1 MSKITMSF
9 FTDLHLR
16 GQTPSS
22 RKDDYPLAILDKLG
36 FCLRHASKNDFAL
49 FGGDFCHSYKLTS
62 DSIKEKAI
70 TLFDDFLS
78 VPMFY
83 TWGQHDL
90 LGKEYKT
97 RQDSTKA
104 FMFRQALRNKEKSI
118 SEISTDEDLI
128 IEHKGLK
135 IGLMS
140 CPSGV
145 DCIEWSKEKSKNRN
159 PEIDVRIALV
169 HHLLTS
175 DANNHFLIGIDEFE
189 TGTKENRG
197 FDAVL
202 CGDLHTGFKP
212 HRNEAGTLFLNPG
225 SLARTAKTV
234 NDMARPIRGVDVII
248 DIDTKK
254 VEYDFW
260 PVECAGTAEEV
271 FKKDAPIVDSFEVL
285 TDNTS
290 KEEELEGFEEV
301 VSALESIGSSKIDI
315 WDMLEMKAK
324 EAGLSEPVLNYILS
338 ERPAA

>member
-22 RKDDYPLAILDKLG
+22 RKDDYPKAILNKLG

-49 FGGDFCHSYKLTS
+49 FGGDFCHSFKLTS

-70 TLFDDFLS
+70 SLFDEFLD

-97 RQDSTKA
+97 RKDSTKA
-104 FMFRQALRNKEKSI
+104 FIIRQALRNKEKSI
-118 SEISTDEDLI
+118 SEISIEEDLI
-128 IEHKGLK
+128 VEHKGIK
-135 IGLMS
+135 IGLAS

-145 DCIEWSKEKSKNRN
+145 DCIEWAKEKSKNRN
-159 PEIDVRIALV
+159 PKIDIRIALV

-175 DANNHFLIGIDEFE
+175 DPDNHFLIGIDSFY
-189 TGTKENRG
+189 TGTEDNRS
-197 FDAVL
+197 FDVVL

-212 HRNEAGTLFLNPG
+212 HRNEVGTLFLNPG

-234 NDMARPIRGVDVII
+234 NDMARPIRGVDIII
-248 DIDTKK
+248 DINTKK

-260 PVECAGTAEEV
+260 SIECAGTAEEI
-271 FKKDAPIVDSFEVL
+271 FKNDSPIIEDFEIVN
-285 TDNTS
+285 DNSS
-290 KEEELEGFEEV
+290 KNEVIEFEEV
-301 VSALESIGSSKIDI
+301 INALESIGASKIDV
-315 WDMLEMKAK
+315 WDMLEMKAR
-324 EAGLSEPVLNYILS
+324 EVGLDDDVLNYILAK
-338 ERPAA
+338 RPEA